1 MSEMVI
7 RIKEN
12 GDIAVEET
20 VNGVKSYKRIEPD
33 DLINCISQSLMR
45 GGISSG
51 LLPNGCLSYSQ
62 NDAGDK
68 AITLLFPEKRADISY
83 YGTVYPNFPL
93 PKLVFGFNV
102 LSEGRISNCRL
113 GVTAND
119 DVLKP
124 ETKMFHYPLSNV
136 SGFNL
141 CTGSNPLP
149 KCKSLHTLGSLPYF
163 ILSMP
168 NNNDHF
174 TAQNNKQELEM
185 RDLLELLKDKEP
197 EYYYSDVLVPFNGAT
212 LSDFINQRSVY

>member
-7 RIKEN
+7 RITEN
-12 GDIAVEET
+12 GEIAVEET
-20 VNGVKSYKRIEPD
+20 INGVKSYKRIEPD
-33 DLINCISQSLMR
+33 GLINCISNSLMR
-45 GGISSG
+45 GGVSSG
-51 LLPNGCLSYSQ
+51 LLPRGCLSYNQS
-62 NDAGDK
+62 DTGDK
-68 AITLLFPEKRADISY
+68 GITLLFPERRADISY

-102 LSEGRISNCRL
+102 ISEGRISSCSL

-119 DVLKP
+119 DALKP
-124 ETKMFHYPLSNV
+124 ETKMFRYPFSNV

-168 NNNDHF
+168 NNNDYF
-174 TAQNNKQELEM
+174 KSQNNKQGLEM

-197 EYYYSDVLVPFNGAT
+197 EYYYSDILVPFDGTT
-212 LSDFINQRSVY
+212 LNDFINQRSAF